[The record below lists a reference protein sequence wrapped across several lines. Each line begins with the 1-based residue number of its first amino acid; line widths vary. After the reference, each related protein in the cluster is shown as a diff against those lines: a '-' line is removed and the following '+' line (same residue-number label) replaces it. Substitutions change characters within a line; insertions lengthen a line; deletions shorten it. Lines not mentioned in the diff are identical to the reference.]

1 MQRMPPSEELK
12 KATLRFAH
20 PADEPWLFALFAEE
34 KSLEFAVAGLDQFQ
48 LRPLLEMQYRAR
60 CSGYRSSFP
69 NATQWVI
76 EDGAARP
83 VGQLLRNDDPQVI
96 RIVDLC
102 IARSVR
108 CCGLATHLLRALQ
121 HEAAHAGKRIELQ
134 VTTGSAAKRL
144 YLRLGFATQSAN
156 GMTEQMAWN
165 RTESRAESSPESS
178 TAESKSNAA
187 QPHPGPA

>member
-1 MQRMPPSEELK
+1 MPMMPPTEELK
-12 KATLRFAH
+12 KATLRLAH

-34 KSLEFAVAGLDQFQ
+34 KSLQFAVAGLDQFQ

-60 CSGYRSSFP
+60 RAGYRGSFP
-69 NATQWVI
+69 DATQWVL

-83 VGQLLRNDDPQVI
+83 VGQLLRNDDPHVI
-96 RIVDLC
+96 RLVDLC

-108 CCGLATHLLRALQ
+108 SLGLGTHFLRALQ

-134 VTTGSAAKRL
+134 VTTGSAAQRL

-165 RTESRAESSPESS
+165 CIGSS
-178 TAESKSNAA
+178 TKSSTEKAKSNAA
-187 QPHPGPA
+187 QPHLGPV

>member
-1 MQRMPPSEELK
+1 MTPPREELK
-12 KATLRFAH
+12 KATARLAR

-34 KSLEFAVAGLDQFQ
+34 KSLQFAVAGLDQFQ

-60 CSGYRSSFP
+60 CVGYRTSFP

-83 VGQLLRNDDPQVI
+83 AGQLLRNDDPDDPKVI

-108 CCGLATHLLRALQ
+108 GLGIATHLLRALQ
-121 HEAAHAGKRIELQ
+121 NEAAHAGKRIELQ
-134 VTTGSAAKRL
+134 VTTGSAAQRL

-156 GMTEQMAWN
+156 SMTEQMAWSCTESHTET
-165 RTESRAESSPESS
+165 RTEEA
-178 TAESKSNAA
+178 KSNAA
-187 QPHPGPA
+187 QPHSGPA